1 MEYPQLAVMN
11 ISHRYFDLEEF
22 FSSAAASGYT
32 CCELWTGAMHL
43 YVDCHGYDSL
53 EQVRELSQ
61 RYGVRIVGLCPEQNN
76 PKPWNIAARGNE
88 ARARTLAYFKNVVD
102 IAAELGAEQ
111 VMVSSGWAFLNEPI
125 EDAWGRS
132 ASMLRAI
139 AEHAGERGVR
149 LVLEALKERGL
160 MRRNAPHLV
169 KDQSFVIPCY
179 RWWEAPFYGIGLTLY
194 DLMAGRLSFGRSR
207 YLSRKRALEA
217 VPTLAADKLKGGILY
232 HDGQFDDSRMAVNLA
247 QTAVEHGAVAVNY
260 VRVEKLLKTDGRLSG
275 VEAIDLES
283 GRRFRLEAKAVVNA
297 TGVFVDSILQ
307 MDDPTGIHLVRP
319 SQGVHLVLDRKFLRS
334 EQAVMIPKTDDGRV
348 LFAVPWHSYVV
359 VGTTDTTVERPSL
372 EPRPLEEEI
381 DFILRTADRYL
392 SGRPRREDVLSVFA
406 GLRPLAAPKSS
417 GESTKEISRSH
428 KIMVSGSNLI
438 TIIGGKWTTY
448 RRMAQDT
455 VDRAISLGL
464 VAGARCVTENL
475 RIHGYRETTD
485 FDHYLYV
492 YGSDLEKVETLIR
505 SSEENGRQLHPRFGF
520 RAGQVV
526 WAVREEMALHVEDVL
541 SRRIRA
547 LFRDARAAREM
558 ARPVAEIMARELGRP
573 KDWIESETRRFQS
586 LCDGYMLQRERI

>member
-1 MEYPQLAVMN
+1 MNRDQLLERLGRERSWDFVVIGGGATGLGIAV
-11 ISHRYFDLEEF
+11 D
-22 FSSAAASGYT
+22 AASRGFRVA
-32 CCELWTGAMHL
+32 L
-43 YVDCHGYDSL
+43 L
-53 EQVRELSQ
+53 EQADFTKSTSSKSTKLVHG
-61 RYGVRIVGLCPEQNN
+61 GVRY
-76 PKPWNIAARGNE
+76 
-88 ARARTLAYFKNVVD
+88 LAQGD
-102 IAAELGAEQ
+102 
-111 VMVSSGWAFLNEPI
+111 
-125 EDAWGRS
+125 
-132 ASMLRAI
+132 
-139 AEHAGERGVR
+139 VR

-179 RWWEAPFYGIGLTLY
+179 RWWEAPFYGVGLTLY

-348 LFAVPWHSYVV
+348 LFAVPWHNYVV

-526 WAVREEMALHVEDVL
+526 WAVREARALPVADVRA
-541 SRRIRA
+541 RRLRA
-547 LFRDARAAREM
+547 LFLDARAAREM